1 MNLEKDEALK
11 YETALNG
18 AINFIGNNE
27 ISDVLEELL
36 SKIGEDIEQYDVED
50 FDD

>member
-1 MNLEKDEALK
+1 MNLDKDEELK
-11 YETALNG
+11 YEAALNG

-36 SKIGEDIEQYDVED
+36 NKIGEDIERKI
-50 FDD
+50 